1 MPFRELLL
9 QQQQNKNLENFASGS
24 SLSIAAVATAA
35 DILVA
40 NEQERLALAN
50 HFQERDRL
58 ILQHQQQQLQR
69 KNHTE
74 INEKAF
80 NASDR
85 IRDFVIGD
93 SGGGSV
99 ERNATA
105 NKSLGKHFCTNSFI
119 SIFSFSTHVEQYNT
133 SKG

>member
-24 SLSIAAVATAA
+24 SLVNSAAATAA
-35 DILVA
+35 DILSA

-58 ILQHQQQQLQR
+58 ILQHQQQQLHR

-74 INEKAF
+74 IDEKAF
-80 NASDR
+80 NSSDR
-85 IRDFVIGD
+85 IRDFVIG
-93 SGGGSV
+93 GGAGSD
-99 ERNATA
+99 RIATA
-105 NKSLGKHFCTNSFI
+105 NKSLGKQLRNSFI
-119 SIFSFSTHVEQYNT
+119 NF
-133 SKG
+133 

>member
-9 QQQQNKNLENFASGS
+9 QQQQNKYAEAKNNLESFASSHASAS
-24 SLSIAAVATAA
+24 SITNSATATAA
-35 DILVA
+35 DILSA

-69 KNHTE
+69 KHHTE

-85 IRDFVIGD
+85 IRDFVIGG
-93 SGGGSV
+93 GGGSGTSAD
-99 ERNATA
+99 RTAKA
-105 NKSLGKHFCTNSFI
+105 NKSLGK
-119 SIFSFSTHVEQYNT
+119 Q
-133 SKG
+133 

>member
-9 QQQQNKNLENFASGS
+9 QQQQNKSLENFAAS
-24 SLSIAAVATAA
+24 SSISNSAAAAAAAA
-35 DILVA
+35 DILSA

-69 KNHTE
+69 KNHTD

-80 NASDR
+80 NSSDR
-85 IRDFVIGD
+85 IRDFVIGG
-93 SGGGSV
+93 SGASAD
-99 ERNATA
+99 RTATA
-105 NKSLGKHFCTNSFI
+105 NKSLGKHLRNSF
-119 SIFSFSTHVEQYNT
+119 FY
-133 SKG
+133 

>member
-9 QQQQNKNLENFASGS
+9 QQQQNKNLETFASGS
-24 SLSIAAVATAA
+24 SLSNSVVATTA
-35 DILVA
+35 DILSA
-40 NEQERLALAN
+40 NEQERLAIAN

-80 NASDR
+80 NSSDR
-85 IRDFVIGD
+85 IRDFVIGG
-93 SGGGSV
+93 GGGSGTSAD
-99 ERNATA
+99 RTATA
-105 NKSLGKHFCTNSFI
+105 NKSSLGKHLCTKFI
-119 SIFSFSTHVEQYNT
+119 NFNACNCGDHRP
-133 SKG
+133 

>member
-9 QQQQNKNLENFASGS
+9 QQQQNKNLESFASGS
-24 SLSIAAVATAA
+24 SFSAAAAATAA
-35 DILVA
+35 DMLAV
-40 NEQERLALAN
+40 NEHERLALAN

-80 NASDR
+80 NSSDR
-85 IRDFVIGD
+85 IRDFVIGGS
-93 SGGGSV
+93 SGGAGAGSI

-105 NKSLGKHFCTNSFI
+105 NKSLGKHFCSNS
-119 SIFSFSTHVEQYNT
+119 SL
-133 SKG
+133 